1 MFDRRGEDFGS
12 WPRTEKGAGR
22 EMQNQPPDGRDI
34 GRDGTDQSG
43 IREEPGEWNGPQ
55 TPYEVARPFDPRNG
69 SGGNAMVESEKE
81 DSARSSFEA
90 SSSSLN
96 SEKAHVSSLACPFME
111 GVDNI

>member
-34 GRDGTDQSG
+34 GRDGADQSG

-55 TPYEVARPFDPRNG
+55 TPYEVARPFDAKYR
-69 SGGNAMVESEKE
+69 SGGDAMGEGEKE
-81 DSARSSFEA
+81 DSARPSLEA
-90 SSSSLN
+90 PPACHDP
-96 SEKAHVSSLACPFME
+96 EKGHVSALAC
-111 GVDNI
+111 